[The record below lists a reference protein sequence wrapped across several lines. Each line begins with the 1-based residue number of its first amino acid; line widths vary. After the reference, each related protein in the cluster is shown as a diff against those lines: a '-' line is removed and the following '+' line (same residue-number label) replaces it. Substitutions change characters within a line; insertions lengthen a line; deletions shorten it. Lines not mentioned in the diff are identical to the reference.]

1 MSFLDTIASI
11 ITIILWALSV
21 IGTFGS
27 PYREIIGFFSVF
39 IFEWLVILLRF
50 RKVTIYGNYRL
61 FRHPGDLDLV
71 QSRLNSDSGERIELT
86 ISHNV
91 EHTRS
96 LFCQILKFLG
106 FKLLINIEATQ
117 GLEINYERSSTDFQE
132 VEFIANK
139 LVLCHDVDIEGRR
152 GIDITVMTAEITSL
166 RSRGTVDINLYVSY
180 TNPVLRWVCINL
192 IGSRGSINIEVM

>member
-1 MSFLDTIASI
+1 MSFLDTIASV

-39 IFEWLVILLRF
+39 IFLWLVILLRF
-50 RKVTIYGNYRL
+50 RKITIYGNYRL
-61 FRHPGDLDLV
+61 FGHPRDLDLV
-71 QSRLNSDSGERIELT
+71 QSRLNSDSGERIEFT
-86 ISHNV
+86 ISQNI
-91 EHTRS
+91 EHLRS

-106 FKLLINIEATQ
+106 FKLLIIIKTTP
-117 GLEINYERSSTDFQE
+117 GLEINYERNSADFQE
-132 VEFIANK
+132 VEITANK
-139 LVLCHDVDIEGRR
+139 LVLCHDVDIDGRR

-192 IGSRGSINIEVM
+192 VGARCSITIEVV